1 MQFSS
6 KDLNQMN
13 SQILRKIQA
22 QSHAILIAF
31 SFILPI

>member
-13 SQILRKIQA
+13 SWILRKIQA
-22 QSHAILIAF
+22 QSHVVLIIF